1 MNRREMIALT
11 VGTAAG
17 LSCGTSR
24 CAQAA
29 PPFRVDKLKVI
40 SQQPRFY
47 HGWPTVTRRGNGEVV
62 VVCSGGRESHICP
75 FGWLEMMR
83 SSDEGLTWTYPTV
96 VLDLPIDVRDAG
108 LVETAQGTLL
118 ATTFT
123 STAYENRL
131 AAAEKRMRGDPLA
144 WSRER
149 LDRWQAAHRRISA
162 AERELVLGH
171 WMVRSTDGGVT
182 WSAAYRCPV
191 DSPHGPIV
199 LSNGQLLYPGKIL
212 FGRSE
217 AAIGR
222 IGICESTDDGRTW
235 HWLAEIPTRPGDTFH
250 EYHELHATETGD
262 GRIIVHIRNHNQAN
276 ERETLQS
283 ESCDGGKTWSVP
295 RPIGVWG
302 FPSHLLRLR
311 DGRLLM
317 SYGHRRRPLGV
328 QARVSHDHGRTW
340 SKAIL
345 LYDEAT
351 STDLGYPATVQLND
365 GSLLT
370 VWYELMGG
378 FAGGIEHYAKH
389 GRDEAWFKMTE
400 NVPPAVLRQARWSLD
415 S

>member
-1 MNRREMIALT
+1 MIGLA

-17 LSCGTSR
+17 LSCGIR
-24 CAQAA
+24 RLAQAA
-29 PPFRVDKLKVI
+29 PRFRLDELRVI

-47 HGWPTVTRRGNGEVV
+47 HGWPTVARRRNGELVL
-62 VVCSGGRESHICP
+62 VCSGGRESHICP

-83 SSDEGLTWTYPTV
+83 SNDEGRTWTYPTV

-123 STAYENRL
+123 STGYENRL
-131 AAAEKRMRGDPLA
+131 AAAEQRESDDPLA
-144 WSRER
+144 WSKER
-149 LDRWQAAHRRISA
+149 LDRWQAAHRRITA

-182 WSAAYRCPV
+182 WSAAYRCAV
-191 DSPHGPIV
+191 DSPHGPIL
-199 LSNGQLLYPGKIL
+199 LSNGRLLYPGKIL

-217 AAIGR
+217 AAVGR

-235 HWLAEIPTRPGDTFH
+235 HWLAEIPSRPGDTFQQ
-250 EYHELHATETGD
+250 YHELHAAETAD

-276 ERETLQS
+276 EKETLQS
-283 ESCDGGKTWSVP
+283 ESSDGGKIWSVP

-317 SYGHRRRPLGV
+317 SYGHRRKPLSV
-328 QARVSHDHGRTW
+328 QARVSDDHGRTW
-340 SKAIL
+340 SEAIL

-378 FAGGIEHYAKH
+378 FVGGVEHYDKH

-400 NVPPAVLRQARWSLD
+400 HLPPAVLRQSRWSLD
-415 S
+415 A